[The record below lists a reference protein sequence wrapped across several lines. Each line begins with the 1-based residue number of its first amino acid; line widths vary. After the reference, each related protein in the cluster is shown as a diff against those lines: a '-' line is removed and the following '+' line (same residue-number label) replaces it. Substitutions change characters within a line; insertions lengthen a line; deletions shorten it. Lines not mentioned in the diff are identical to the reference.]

1 MTKET
6 AEKIMDEKIER
17 ARVWTSIL
25 YPESMPDNY
34 LDILSNMQIPLVLSP
49 LHDLDL
55 QSDGSLKKPHYHLI
69 IMYCGKKSYS
79 QVCNDLSP
87 LCGTIPQR
95 VRDTRSTVRYL
106 IHKDNPE
113 KAQYLI
119 NDIKLFGGVSIRDYF
134 TDKINRDDLFE
145 QIVDFIES
153 EDITEFC
160 DLVTYTRY
168 NKPEWRDIVF
178 SSYTIFFN
186 SYLTSR
192 RNKIV
197 HTER

>member
-1 MTKET
+1 
-6 AEKIMDEKIER
+6 MDEKNER
-17 ARVWTSIL
+17 ARVWTCIL
-25 YPESMPDNY
+25 YPDSMPANFI
-34 LDILSNMQIPLVLSP
+34 DILSNMQLPIVLSP
-49 LHDLDL
+49 LHDSDV
-55 QSDGSLKKPHYHLI
+55 QSDGSLKKVHYHLI
-69 IMYCGKKSYS
+69 IMYGGKKSYY

-87 LCGTIPQR
+87 LRGTIPQR

-113 KAQYLI
+113 KAQYSF
-119 NDIKLFGGVSIRDYF
+119 NDINTFGGVTIRDYF
-134 TDKINRDDLFE
+134 NEKINRDDLFY

-168 NKPEWRDIVF
+168 NKPEWKDIIF

-197 HTER
+197 QIER